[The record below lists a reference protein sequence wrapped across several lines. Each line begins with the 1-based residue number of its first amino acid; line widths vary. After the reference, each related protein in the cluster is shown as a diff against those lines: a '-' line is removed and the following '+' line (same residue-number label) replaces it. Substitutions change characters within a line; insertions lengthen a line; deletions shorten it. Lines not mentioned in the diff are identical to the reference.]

1 MDSLHRDIHYIAL
14 TDHSPLNKPARTTAA
29 IPLPLESSS
38 PTDQQGMAA
47 ELQRTAARRLWWI
60 AVAMLAA
67 LGSLVA
73 DGPAAAADAPPS
85 VQLDGSHR
93 QLLEAHCFS
102 CHGDDEPSGN
112 VRLDDLG
119 FTIDS
124 VAAAERWQK
133 VLGVLNA
140 GSMPPEDEPPLPATA
155 KADLVDQLARTMVA
169 ARKSLA
175 NQQGRIVMRRLN
187 RREYAG
193 TLKALL
199 GVAINVAE
207 LPADTGNGSFDTVG
221 SNLFM
226 SANQFEQYRALGREA
241 IEEALARAQ
250 GRGRSERQRY
260 EAEEGL
266 RKLVKV
272 IHEQREGRERARRWV
287 KAFDEAA
294 TRPENAEIVATLRK
308 QARNESEFRHLWHK
322 IPGAPSPTQFGFGR
336 PQTAVVGNEA
346 DKANRALGPY
356 HLPYHEYALEFPG
369 LGTGTYLAYKSVHPA
384 ILDNSYV
391 SMLVPF
397 NWPPGDFVMRV
408 RLAANEHATPER
420 RFVELGLHPRS
431 GQVLATHEVTGT
443 LENPQV
449 IELPLSFTRQH
460 TERGDRT
467 LFVREKASQDTNEQS
482 YGKIAAGRKKNGKGP
497 DYCVW
502 IDWIEIERVGTSEH
516 QPRGLA
522 LLENLFASPSA
533 PDREQLRDDL
543 KAFCL
548 EAFRGSPP
556 PDSFLD
562 KLLTVYELQL
572 ANGEKHPDAVKD
584 TLSVVLAAPMF
595 LYLAEPAVD
604 GSKRPL
610 TQPELASRLAYFL
623 WGTPPDDELAS
634 LAAAGELADPMVLA
648 SQVERLLDDPRSAG
662 FLEPFVYQWLGLH
675 RFDFFEVDRSRH
687 PEFDDSVRL
696 AAKREVFETVG
707 HLLATNGSLRDLLAA
722 DSCVI
727 NNVLARFYGIEGVT
741 GDQFRPVPLPPDSP
755 RGGLLGMA
763 AVHFMGGNGS
773 ETSPVERGAWVLRKL
788 LDDPPPPAPA
798 NVPAISRLAD
808 KLVTTAE
815 RLRLHQEEPQCA
827 SCHRRIDPIG
837 LGLENFDAVGRWRIG
852 VSVHSADKKTTKTW
866 AIDPAGALHGGPA
879 FADFFELRA
888 IIASQPEAFARGFSR
903 ALAEYALGR
912 PCGFSDEQLLDDMVL
927 RAATKNYP
935 IRELFQALVAS
946 EAFHT
951 K

>member
-1 MDSLHRDIHYIAL
+1 MVSKPITPRAPCRWRPILLGLL
-14 TDHSPLNKPARTTAA
+14 TLFSWP
-29 IPLPLESSS
+29 
-38 PTDQQGMAA
+38 
-47 ELQRTAARRLWWI
+47 AARP
-60 AVAMLAA
+60 V
-67 LGSLVA
+67 
-73 DGPAAAADAPPS
+73 AAADAPPP
-85 VQLDGSHR
+85 VQLEAAHR
-93 QLLEAHCFS
+93 GLLDTHCFG
-102 CHGDDEPSGN
+102 CHGGKEPSGN
-112 VRLDDLG
+112 VRLDDLS
-119 FTIDS
+119 FTIDT

-155 KADLVDQLARTMVA
+155 KADLVDALARTMVA

-175 NQQGRIVMRRLN
+175 DQNGRIVMRRLN

-241 IEEALARAQ
+241 IEEAIARTA
-250 GRGRSERQRY
+250 GRGRSDRQRY

-287 KAFDEAA
+287 AAFDEAA
-294 TRPENAEIVATLRK
+294 ARPENAEIVAALRK
-308 QARNESEFRHLWHK
+308 QARNDHELRHLWHK

-346 DKANRALGPY
+346 DKAHQALGPY

-369 LGTGTYLAYKSVHPA
+369 LGTGAYLAYKSVHPA

-408 RLAANEHATPER
+408 RLAANHHATPER

-443 LENPQV
+443 LDDPQV

-482 YGKIAAGRKKNGKGP
+482 YGKIAAGRKENGKGP
-497 DYCVW
+497 DYCIW
-502 IDWIEIERVGTSEH
+502 IDWIEIERLPASDH

-522 LLENLFASPSA
+522 LLEAMVASPTA
-533 PDREQLRDDL
+533 PGREQLRAEL
-543 KAFCL
+543 EAFCR
-548 EAFRGSPP
+548 EAFRGSDVPA
-556 PDSFLD
+556 SFLD
-562 KLLTVYELQL
+562 KLLAVYELQV
-572 ANGEKHPDAVKD
+572 AGGAKHQDALKD

-604 GSKRPL
+604 GTRRPL

-623 WGTPPDDELAS
+623 WGEPPDDELAS
-634 LAAAGELADPMVLA
+634 LAAAGELADPTVLA

-675 RFDFFEVDRSRH
+675 RFDFFEVDRKRH

-696 AAKREVFETVG
+696 AAKREVFETFG
-707 HLLATNGSLRDLLAA
+707 HLLQTNGSLRDLLAA
-722 DSCVI
+722 DYCVI
-727 NNVLARFYGIEGVT
+727 NNVLAHFYGIENVS
-741 GDQFRPVPLPPDSP
+741 GDTFRPEPLPADSP

-798 NVPAISRLAD
+798 NVPAISRLAGR
-808 KLVTTAE
+808 LVTPAE

-827 SCHRRIDPIG
+827 SCHRRIDPLG
-837 LGLENFDAVGRWRIG
+837 LGLENFDAVGLWRTED
-852 VSVHSADKKTTKTW
+852 SVHSADKKESKRWT
-866 AIDPAGALHGGPA
+866 IDPAGALHGGPA

-888 IIASQPEAFARGFSR
+888 IIASQPDAFARGFSR

-912 PCGFSDEQLLDDMVL
+912 PCGFSDEPLLDDMVM